1 MEVPAEIHT
10 NSGRNVWKSWICLL
24 MFVVHA
30 VIIWWRSNLSW
41 VCEREWNYILCR
53 KKEKMSPECKWS
65 IWPVRSCWWLQD
77 TGSIK
82 FTSQSPSFQCRNC
95 FIKSTKGP
103 ENLQQA
109 TLFGFPFTTVPP
121 LFVIWGHIST
131 CWFMPCHLSHIV
143 RTFLTT
149 MWDIL
154 CPFMSYP
161 GPRTRWSSNVNW
173 AARSAAFHPG
183 LPWTAPRGSKFETAR
198 DHKGAT
204 NMGPV
209 WIAKDLPNPI
219 FKLL

>member
-109 TLFGFPFTTVPP
+109 TLFGFPFTKQFRLSSLYEAISAPVDSWLVICRT
-121 LFVIWGHIST
+121 LFAHFSLRCETYYVH
-131 CWFMPCHLSHIV
+131 
-143 RTFLTT
+143 
-149 MWDIL
+149 L
-154 CPFMSYP
+154 CPTQAP
-161 GPRTRWSSNVNW
+161 GRDGVQTWTELQGVQCFTQGCPERLRVDQSLRPPGTTRE
-173 AARSAAFHPG
+173 PQ
-183 LPWTAPRGSKFETAR
+183 
-198 DHKGAT
+198 
-204 NMGPV
+204 
-209 WIAKDLPNPI
+209 I
-219 FKLL
+219 